1 MSSEPAE
8 QESEWCR
15 VRLPGL
21 IAPGTLETI
30 QSGIEG
36 EVDEDGQVRTDA
48 VPDTLVLDA
57 RDALE
62 PGTEVTISVRHRNV
76 YCKPTEPAARERQR
90 ARKKRAARERNRA
103 EQRRK
108 RRAAFWSQYDI
119 PIAFNT
125 AQNNR
130 ISELRRGSTG
140 TGQTSSTKTHLL
152 VLEDFSD
159 GRLEREAGRFLC
171 KGEGQYSDT
180 SMGLAD
186 RTPAHADG
194 STPEITCKTCLKRM
208 ERWEITSEASG
219 DGEESG
225 GDAR

>member
-1 MSSEPAE
+1 MSSNGAE
-8 QESEWCR
+8 TRSEW
-15 VRLPGL
+15 VRALIPGL
-21 IAPGTLETI
+21 ITPGTLRTVRG
-30 QSGIEG
+30 GIEG
-36 EVDEDGQVRTDA
+36 EVGEDGVITTDVVA
-48 VPDTLVLDA
+48 DTFVLEDREA
-57 RDALE
+57 FE
-62 PGTEVTISVRHRNV
+62 PGTTVEMRLKQGSV
-76 YCKPTEPAARERQR
+76 YCKPAAAAERDRER
-90 ARKKRAARERNRA
+90 ARNERAAREETRA

-108 RRAAFWSQYDI
+108 QRATFWSQYDI
-119 PIAFNT
+119 PVAFDT

-194 STPEITCKTCLKRM
+194 STREITCKTCLKRM
-208 ERWEITSEASG
+208 ERWGITPEASG
-219 DGEESG
+219 AGEELG